1 MTLRVSAFA
10 LALFVGHAS
19 LGAQTAPAPPK
30 AIDITG
36 KWTMSFE
43 TPMGTSTPALEFKQA
58 GEKIT
63 GSYTGRYGTF
73 PFEGTLKAKMIHF
86 AFTMNAEGQPAE
98 MVFNGEVAADG
109 LTMRGQA
116 TLGEMGD
123 TQWSAKKNPDK

>member
-1 MTLRVSAFA
+1 MLRVWGFA

-19 LGAQTAPAPPK
+19 LGAQTAPPPPK
-30 AIDITG
+30 PIDITG

-43 TPMGTSTPALEFKQA
+43 TPMGTSTPALEFKQT

-63 GSYTGRYGTF
+63 GSYTGRYGKF
-73 PFEGTLKAKMIHF
+73 PFEGTLKGRTIRF

-98 MVFNGEVAADG
+98 MVFSGEVAADG
-109 LTMRGQA
+109 LTMQGQA
-116 TLGEMGD
+116 TLGELGD